1 MIDIFT
7 PTDMDDA
14 NIAWLANCGP
24 GALAALLGVQVM
36 EVRPR
41 FPHFPEKARTNLTQM
56 QEAMGRSRRET
67 PAPPV
72 ELAPAGPF
80 PRIERAAMVQIQ
92 WTGRWTSPAANA
104 RYAWADMLKNSH
116 WTAARMTPAH
126 GLWVYDVNF
135 NIDGPVSGGWMPVAA
150 WERNI
155 APSMIKEKKSRTG
168 WYAKEIL
175 HLV

>member
-1 MIDIFT
+1 MVDLYT

-14 NIAWLANCGP
+14 NIEWRANCGP
-24 GALAALLGVQVM
+24 GALAALLGLQVM
-36 EVRPR
+36 DVRPR

-67 PAPPV
+67 PVPPK
-72 ELAPAGPF
+72 ELAPTGPF

-92 WTGRWTSPAANA
+92 WTGRWTTPAANP
-104 RYAWADMLKNSH
+104 RYAYLDALKNSH
-116 WTAARMTPAH
+116 WCAARMTEH

-135 NIDGPVSGGWMPVAA
+135 DGPVSGGWMPVAT
-150 WERNI
+150 WERDI
-155 APSMIKEKKSRTG
+155 ATMFVKEKKSRTG
-168 WYAKEIL
+168 WYARELL